1 MNGVRLMSDSVVNN
15 MTESEP
21 AAGDAAAVQAG
32 RSAGRLLREARE
44 AAGMSLPAL
53 AASLK
58 VPLAKLEALERD
70 DHAAFQ
76 DHTFMRALAM
86 TVCRSLRV
94 DAAEIMA
101 LLPRLQPKSLAGGAG
116 INATFKERSFKGAGT
131 PLKGGGQG
139 SRKIALGVLVILVAA
154 AAVYFV
160 PRSQDEAAAG
170 AVAGSTVA
178 GSAGAEAPQAAAP
191 VPGAVTEMMAPAAGA
206 EEVSAAAN
214 AVPAALAAAPAPAAI
229 VAAGPEAPA
238 TATAEAGPGAA
249 AAAPVLQLRAN
260 AQTWVRVKDSSGRVV
275 LEKTL
280 AQGDSVVAEGAL
292 PLSVVVGNAK
302 GVQVSVRGEP
312 LDIVKGTR
320 DNVARFEVK

>member
-21 AAGDAAAVQAG
+21 AAGEAAAAQAG

-86 TVCRSLRV
+86 TVCRSLRI

-170 AVAGSTVA
+170 AVAGGAVA
-178 GSAGAEAPQAAAP
+178 GAQPPQAAAP
-191 VPGAVTEMMAPAAGA
+191 EPGAVTEAVAPATGA
-206 EEVSAAAN
+206 EEAGQASVAGN
-214 AVPAALAAAPAPAAI
+214 AVPAAAAPVPAAVAAAVASPDVPAA
-229 VAAGPEAPA
+229 
-238 TATAEAGPGAA
+238 ATAEAGPGGA

-280 AQGDSVVAEGAL
+280 AQGDSVATEGAL